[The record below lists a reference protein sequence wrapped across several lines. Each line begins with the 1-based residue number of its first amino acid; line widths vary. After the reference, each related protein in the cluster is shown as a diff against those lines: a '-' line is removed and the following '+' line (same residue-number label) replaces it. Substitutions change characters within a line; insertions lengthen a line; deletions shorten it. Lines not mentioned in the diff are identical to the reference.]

1 MKLGAFDRS
10 GRRRP
15 VGGGDDD
22 FIVPCDQVIA
32 AIGQSVDLP
41 GLTGG
46 ISLNVQRN
54 GYVATDALT
63 KQTSEDWIFS
73 GGDVTTG
80 PASVI
85 EAVADGEKAAV
96 GIDLFLT
103 GKNNAFWREEK
114 KGTAFFDPDA
124 EPVTF
129 AREKQPL
136 IPVERRRSNFDEVEQ
151 PWDEATAI
159 RQSKRCLRCD
169 YREEVHSW

>member
-1 MKLGAFDRS
+1 
-10 GRRRP
+10 
-15 VGGGDDD
+15 
-22 FIVPCDQVIA
+22 VIA

-46 ISLNVQRN
+46 ISLNLLRN

-73 GGDVTTG
+73 GGDVSTG

-85 EAVADGEKAAV
+85 EAVADGEKAAA

-103 GKNNAFWREEK
+103 GKNNAFWRAEK
-114 KGTAFFDPDA
+114 KVDTFFDPDA
-124 EPVTF
+124 DPLMVD
-129 AREKQPL
+129 REKQPL

-151 PWDEATAI
+151 PWDEATAM
-159 RQSKRCLRCD
+159 RQAKRCLRCD
-169 YREEVHSW
+169 YREEVATW